1 MANNLSVRVTAD
13 VTDAQTKFA
22 TMKAETAAL
31 SSEFNKL
38 ARASVGGGLDST
50 AQQRYQQLAGDVAVA
65 RSRLAEMSAQLKS
78 TSQTSGDL
86 GAALDK
92 VHSKLSQAFAATGL
106 AVAAEGVM
114 KIGEAIT
121 ELGDRAIQIRSMSE
135 VLGVTTSQFQAM
147 AVAGEEA
154 GTSVE
159 VFARAGEKLT
169 TLLTE
174 ARNGSG
180 KAVEQL
186 HALGITTGDI
196 ANPTFQLN
204 AALAVLKQR
213 LEDTNSAEATRKALL
228 QELGA
233 RTALAIEAIKEYD
246 GSQAGVAAAMA
257 KVNGLS
263 EEQISRLAQMKTGWS
278 ELEKGI
284 SNAASKILA
293 ATGDALAAYKNAVLA
308 HNPQMDPAN
317 QGASGSVSGT
327 IDRSGSPTADQ
338 QAAQESARAQEAI
351 HNELLHSEMEK
362 IKAGVSAFAAGTAER
377 LAALQQ
383 YAAMAKQYY
392 GKDNVDE
399 VRKANQDV
407 LVAEREY
414 RTTQGS
420 EALADARTQAQAL
433 EANTNQTLAQRLDAE
448 REIWSGVLANDKL
461 NNAQRLQA
469 AREFASEYTSVAKQ
483 TAAQASAITRQDVST
498 DIAIS
503 RMKIEAEKSTLQLG
517 TAANAQAVAERLS
530 QLRALTAT
538 EFSLNQQALQSEL
551 TTLNSETPAYN
562 AVYNQIRELKQKL
575 VLDLQALDREAAEA
589 SKKYTKEQAAEWHSV
604 VAEIEGAEG
613 GMVNDLLTKRK
624 SLSQSIEQMS
634 GQLVEKEIANDLRA
648 FTTKV
653 LLSNQ
658 EKALEQGGVIYH
670 LLFNQ
675 QKTAATAAAQA
686 AQNSA
691 VLAGQTA
698 QNSSLVAGASAGKA
712 VQAASGPSQV
722 MADAAEA
729 FAGAYAATAAIPYI
743 GPELAPA
750 AAAEAYAAVAS
761 MAGAASLDVGTNYV
775 PRDMYARIHE
785 GEAVVP
791 KEFNPAAGG
800 GSEDGG
806 GGGYQEQHNYN
817 GNVSLKALDM
827 RGMRSLLKGA
837 RNRREIAQAARQ
849 FVNRG
854 GGRG

>member
-1 MANNLSVRVTAD
+1 MGSNLSVKVTAD

-31 SSEFNKL
+31 ASEFNKL

-50 AQQRYQQLAGDVAVA
+50 AQQRYQQLAGDVSAA
-65 RSRLAEMSAQLKS
+65 RSKLAEMSAQMKS
-78 TSQTSGDL
+78 AKDGSGDL
-86 GAALDK
+86 GQALEGL
-92 VHSKLSQAFAATGL
+92 HTKLSQAFAATGL
-106 AVAAEGVM
+106 AIAAEGVM
-114 KIGEAIT
+114 KLGEAIT
-121 ELGDRAIQIRSMSE
+121 QLGDRAIEIRSMSE
-135 VLGVTTSQFQAM
+135 VLGVTTDQFQAM

-154 GTSVE
+154 GVSSQ
-159 VFARAGEKLT
+159 VFARASERLT
-169 TLLTE
+169 NLLTE
-174 ARNGSG
+174 ARNGAG

-186 HALGITTGDI
+186 HALGITTADI
-196 ANPTFQLN
+196 ANPTFELN
-204 AALAVLKQR
+204 DALAVLKQR
-213 LEDTNSAEATRKALL
+213 LEDSNSAEQTRKALL
-228 QELGA
+228 QDLGA
-233 RTALAIEAIKEYD
+233 KTALAIEAIKEYD

-263 EEQISRLAQMKTGWS
+263 GEQIESLKQAKTWWS
-278 ELEKGI
+278 EVGTAI
-284 SNAASKILA
+284 SNTIAKVGIFATESQKMLA
-293 ATGDALAAYKNAVLA
+293 FKNEGGTPA
-308 HNPQMDPAN
+308 PQ
-317 QGASGSVSGT
+317 QFGGSVTGT
-327 IDRSGSPTADQ
+327 IDRSGTPTADQ
-338 QAAQESARAQEAI
+338 QAAAESARQQEAL
-351 HNELLHSEMEK
+351 HNQVLQSEMAS
-362 IKAGVSAFAAGTAER
+362 IKEGVSAFAAGTAER
-377 LAALQQ
+377 LAALRQ
-383 YAAMAKQYY
+383 YAALAKQLY
-392 GKDNVDE
+392 GGNDVDE
-399 VRKANQDV
+399 VRKANQEV

-414 RTTQGS
+414 RTTQGG

-433 EANTNQTLAQRLDAE
+433 EANTSQTLAQRLDAE

-469 AREFASEYTSVAKQ
+469 AREFASEYTSIAKQ
-483 TAAQASAITRQDVST
+483 TAAQASTITRQDISA

-503 RMKIEAEKSTLQLG
+503 RMKIEAEKSNLQLG

-538 EFSLNQQALQSEL
+538 EFSLNEQALQSEL

-575 VLDLQALDREAAEA
+575 VLDLQALDRQAAEA
-589 SKKYTKEQAAEWHSV
+589 SKKYTKEQAAEWHGV

-624 SLSQSIEQMS
+624 SLSQSIEQM
-634 GQLVEKEIANDLRA
+634 GAQLVEKEIANDLRA

-658 EKALEQGGVIYH
+658 EKALEQGGFLYH
-670 LLFNQ
+670 LLFQ
-675 QKTAATAAAQA
+675 TKKTLSTVQAQGAQTSAVTAGQA
-686 AQNSA
+686 AQN
-691 VLAGQTA
+691 TA
-698 QNSSLVAGASAGKA
+698 LISGTAAGKA

-750 AAAEAYAAVAS
+750 AAAEAFAAVSS